1 MARGTT
7 TKIVDSALQSI
18 NDRDWCINS
27 KQRGQEWCAIA
38 TPRKRPPDTVAL
50 VAVCCCLLAAWCLQ
64 GSDCSC
70 CSRLVLKLTVC
81 SHAELWR
88 QLLVGWDDVQGQW
101 PGTSG
106 PYHAGS
112 QHLGGP
118 PLEACKM
125 INIHY
130 SQTSLTQA
138 LVTAKPHSIRLC

>member
-1 MARGTT
+1 MHQQQAEGPTEVCNSF
-7 TKIVDSALQSI
+7 TKEV
-18 NDRDWCINS
+18 
-27 KQRGQEWCAIA
+27 A
-38 TPRKRPPDTVAL
+38 TMY
-50 VAVCCCLLAAWCLQ
+50 CCFACRLLLAAWCLQ

-125 INIHY
+125 VNIHY

-138 LVTAKPHSIRLC
+138 LVTAKPH